1 MLETTTV
8 GSFPKSEE
16 LKKARTLVRRGQLDP
31 KKLHEMEQA
40 ATREWI
46 QIQEEI
52 GLDILV
58 DGEQYRGDMATY
70 FAEALDGFTI
80 SSRVRSYGNR
90 YYRKPI
96 ATSPIRWK
104 GPITV
109 EWFKFAQGLTR
120 KPVKGMLTGPYTM
133 MDWSFDEHYPNRRQ
147 FTLALAEAIHEEV
160 KALEAAGAQF
170 IQIDEPAVS
179 TRVEEIALAVEAMK
193 IVTKGIR
200 VRTGTHIC
208 YGDFERVYP
217 QILDLAVDQ
226 IDLEFANSNFNLLEL
241 IRKVPF
247 TKEVAFGV
255 IDVHSHKAES
265 VEEIKAAI
273 RKALTVFKPEQLF
286 IDPDCGL
293 KTRLKEET
301 IQMLTHMVTAVREI
315 KKEMGLSTACS
326 EGPSCCSQK
335 S

>member
-1 MLETTTV
+1 MLKTTTV

-16 LKKARTLVRRGQLDP
+16 LKAARSKVRRGQMSSQEL
-31 KKLHEMEQA
+31 LRMERAETQ
-40 ATREWI
+40 EWI
-46 QIQEEI
+46 RIQEEI

-58 DGEQYRGDMATY
+58 DGEFYRGDMATY
-70 FAEALDGFTI
+70 FAEHLEGFKI
-80 SSRVRSYGNR
+80 SSLVRSYGNR

-96 ATSPIRWK
+96 AVGPIRWK

-109 EWFKFAQGLTR
+109 EWFTFAQGLTK

-133 MDWSFDEHYPNRRQ
+133 MDWSFDEFYPHRRD
-147 FTLALAEAIHEEV
+147 FCLALAQALHEEV

-179 TRVEEIALAVEAMK
+179 TRVHEIDLAIEAMR

-200 VRTGTHIC
+200 VKTGTHIC

-217 QILDLAVDQ
+217 KILDLAVDQ
-226 IDLEFANSNFNLLEL
+226 IDLEFTNSNFKLLEL

-247 TKEVAFGV
+247 TKEVGFGV
-255 IDVHSHKAES
+255 VDVHSHGVES
-265 VEEIKAAI
+265 VEQIKDNI
-273 RKALTVFKPEQLF
+273 RKALTVFSPEKLY

-293 KTRLKEET
+293 KTRLKEEA
-301 IQMLTHMVTAVREI
+301 IAKLKNMVAAVEAV
-315 KKEMGLSTACS
+315 KKELGV
-326 EGPSCCSQK
+326 PSLHS
-335 S
+335 

>member
-1 MLETTTV
+1 MLQTTTV
-8 GSFPKSEE
+8 GSFPKSAE
-16 LKKARTLVRRGQLDP
+16 LKTARAKVRRGQMD
-31 KKLHEMEQA
+31 A
-40 ATREWI
+40 AQLRALERAETEEWI
-46 QIQEEI
+46 RIQEKI
-52 GLDILV
+52 GIDILV

-70 FAEALDGFTI
+70 FAENLPGFSI
-80 SSRVRSYGNR
+80 SSLVRSYGNR

-96 ATSPIRWK
+96 AVGPIRWK

-109 EWFKFAQGLTR
+109 DWFKYAQGLTK

-133 MDWSFDEHYPNRRQ
+133 MDWSFDEHYPNRRA
-147 FTLALAEAIHEEV
+147 FCLDLARAIHEEV

-179 TRVEEIALAVEAMK
+179 TRVEEVDLAVEAMR
-193 IVTKGIR
+193 IVTDGVR

-217 QILDLAVDQ
+217 KILDLAVDQ
-226 IDLEFANSNFNLLEL
+226 IDLEFTNSNFKLLDL

-255 IDVHSHKAES
+255 VDVHSHRVEP
-265 VEEIKAAI
+265 VEEIKSAI
-273 RKALTVFKPEQLF
+273 HRALEVFEPSKLF

-293 KTRLKEET
+293 KTRLKDES
-301 IQMLTHMVTAVREI
+301 IAKLTNMVAAVREV
-315 KKEMGLSTACS
+315 KKEMGVSS
-326 EGPSCCSQK
+326 VRS
-335 S
+335 

>member
-16 LKKARTLVRRGQLDP
+16 LKSARAKARRGQISAAELL
-31 KKLHEMEQA
+31 KLEQA
-40 ATREWI
+40 ETREWI
-46 QIQEEI
+46 KIQEQI

-58 DGEQYRGDMATY
+58 DGEFYRGDMATY
-70 FAEALDGFTI
+70 FAEHLGGFTI
-80 SSRVRSYGNR
+80 SDRVRSYGNR

-96 ATSPIRWK
+96 AVGPVRWK

-109 EWFKFAQGLTR
+109 EWFKFAQGLTK

-133 MDWSFDEHYPNRRQ
+133 MDWSFDEHYPNRRA
-147 FTLALAEAIHEEV
+147 FCLDLARAIHEEV

-179 TRVEEIALAVEAMK
+179 TRVEELDLAIEAMK
-193 IVTKGIR
+193 IVTQGVK
-200 VRTGTHIC
+200 VKTGTHIC
-208 YGDFERVYP
+208 YGDFEKAYP
-217 QILDLAVDQ
+217 KMLDLAVDQ
-226 IDLEFANSNFNLLEL
+226 FDLEFTNSNFKLMDV

-255 IDVHSHKAES
+255 VDVHSHRVET
-265 VEEIKAAI
+265 VEEIAANI
-273 RKALTVFKPEQLF
+273 RKALEVFPLEKLT

-293 KTRLKEET
+293 KTRLKEES
-301 IQMLTHMVTAVREI
+301 IAKLTNMVEAVRQV
-315 KKEMGLSTACS
+315 KKELGVPVSN
-326 EGPSCCSQK
+326 P
-335 S
+335 

>member
-16 LKKARTLVRRGQLDP
+16 LQKARTQARRGQLDRAR
-31 KKLHEMEQA
+31 LLELERA
-40 ATREWI
+40 ATRDWI
-46 QIQEEI
+46 LIQEKI

-70 FAEALDGFTI
+70 FAENLGGFTI

-96 ATSPIRWK
+96 ATGAIRWT

-109 EWFKFAQGLTR
+109 DWFRFAQGLTR

-133 MDWSFDEHYPNRRQ
+133 MDWSFDEYYANRRA
-147 FTLALAEAIHEEV
+147 FCLDLARAIQEEV

-179 TRVEEIALAVEAMK
+179 TRVEELDLAIEAMR
-193 IVTKGIR
+193 IVTQGVR
-200 VRTGTHIC
+200 VKTGTHIC
-208 YGDFERVYP
+208 YGDFERAYP
-217 QILDLAVDQ
+217 KMLDLAVDQ
-226 IDLEFANSNFNLLEL
+226 FDLEFTNSNFKLLEV
-241 IRKVPF
+241 IAKVPF

-255 IDVHSHKAES
+255 VDVHSHRIES
-265 VEEIKAAI
+265 VEEIVSAI
-273 RKALTVFKPEQLF
+273 RKALVVFPPEKLT

-293 KTRLKEET
+293 KTRLKEES
-301 IQMLTHMVTAVREI
+301 IGKLTNMVAAVRQV
-315 KKEMGLSTACS
+315 KKELGVPTTSVGAPGT
-326 EGPSCCSQK
+326 PSR
-335 S
+335 

>member
-16 LKKARTLVRRGQLDP
+16 LKQARAKVRRGQMDP
-31 KKLHEMEQA
+31 AQLREMERA
-40 ATREWI
+40 ATKEWI
-46 QIQEEI
+46 QIQEKI

-70 FAEALDGFTI
+70 FAEYLEGFTI
-80 SSRVRSYGNR
+80 SSLVRSYGNR

-96 ATSPIRWK
+96 AAGPIRWK

-133 MDWSFDEHYPNRRQ
+133 MDWSFDEHYPNRRA
-147 FTLALAEAIHEEV
+147 FCLDLARAIHDEV
-160 KALEAAGAQF
+160 KALEAAGAKF

-179 TRVEEIALAVEAMK
+179 TRVEELDLAIEAMK
-193 IVTKGIR
+193 IVTDGIR
-200 VRTGTHIC
+200 VKTATHIC
-208 YGDFERVYP
+208 YGDFERAYP
-217 QILDLAVDQ
+217 KMLDLAVDQ
-226 IDLEFANSNFNLLEL
+226 FDLEFTNSDFRLLDV

-255 IDVHSHKAES
+255 VDVHTHRVES
-265 VEEIKAAI
+265 VEEIVATI
-273 RKALTVFKPEQLF
+273 RRALEVFPPERLT

-301 IQMLTHMVTAVREI
+301 VAKLTNMVAAVRQV
-315 KKEMGLSTACS
+315 KKELGVPVSN
-326 EGPSCCSQK
+326 P
-335 S
+335 